1 MKIATT
7 FAVIFVAL
15 TIVTAKATEID
26 SGFVSGHWYSSGN
39 PYNINGEI
47 TVPIDST
54 LNIHEGVEVV
64 FQAHYKLIV
73 NGYLEAMGTA
83 GDSILFTAADTSVG
97 WHGIRFINA
106 PDSSHLSYCI
116 IQYGRATGVG
126 PEDPDAWGGGIHC
139 ETSNPVITHCSIRLN
154 RAQVFNGGISLYSDA
169 NPTITY
175 CDIIQNS
182 ANAEAGV
189 GCKNYCDPVLDHC
202 TIAYN
207 ISNEHTGGM
216 IMDTYCSPIITNCV
230 FADNSANG
238 SSDNGGGMII
248 YFYSDPVITNCDFID
263 NSTVQHGGGIRI
275 AGYSNPVITG
285 CQFNGNTAGSSGG
298 GISCYNA
305 DPTITG
311 CQFSGNTSGLSG
323 GGISCDN
330 ANPVFENCM
339 IYDNHAGTYGG
350 GFHSIN
356 NAQPELRHCVI
367 YDNTA
372 NLESGGLEINS
383 GSSAI
388 IINCTITANE
398 AISQAGGA
406 MTVYSASP
414 EFSNTIVSGN
424 FGNGGVNFISAP
436 NASFRYCDFY
446 DNEGGDFVGDI
457 PADLGVIDT
466 INTNGDSCDIFMN
479 IFLDPLFEDP
489 SAANYQITW
498 ANYPTP
504 DSTRSPCID
513 AGDPD
518 SPLDPDSTLAD
529 IGAYYFLQAGYCEYV
544 IGDVNGSSSYNG
556 LDITYGVAYLKGGSP
571 PLYECNCPPHGVWFV
586 SGDVNASCSYN
597 GLDIT
602 YGVSYLKGIQTE
614 LFPCPDC
621 PPVR

>member
-1 MKIATT
+1 MKVATT
-7 FAVIFVAL
+7 YALFFVTIAV
-15 TIVTAKATEID
+15 VTAKATEID
-26 SGFVSGHWYSSGN
+26 SGSVSGHWYAAGN

-47 TVPIDST
+47 TVPLDST
-54 LNIHEGVEVV
+54 LNIHEGVEVI
-64 FQAHYKLIV
+64 FQGHYKLIV
-73 NGYLEAMGTA
+73 NGYLEAMGA
-83 GDSILFTAADTSVG
+83 EGDSILFTASDTSVG

-126 PEDPDAWGGGIHC
+126 PEDPDTWGGGIHC
-139 ETSNPVITHCSIRLN
+139 ETSNPVITRCSIRLN

-175 CDIIQNS
+175 CDIIHNS

-230 FADNSANG
+230 FANNSANG

-248 YFYSDPVITNCDFID
+248 YFYSDPVITNCDFIN
-263 NSTVQHGGGIRI
+263 NSTIQHGGGIRI
-275 AGYSNPVITG
+275 AGYSNPVIND
-285 CQFNGNTAGSSGG
+285 CL
-298 GISCYNA
+298 
-305 DPTITG
+305 
-311 CQFSGNTSGLSG
+311 FSGNTAGLSG
-323 GGISCDN
+323 GGISCTSS
-330 ANPVFENCM
+330 NPVFENCT
-339 IYDNHAGTYGG
+339 ISDNHAGTYGG

-356 NAQPELRHCVI
+356 NAQPVLRNCVI
-367 YDNTA
+367 NDNTA
-372 NLESGGLEINS
+372 LLESGGLEINS

-388 IINCTITANE
+388 IINCTVTANE

-414 EFSNTIVSGN
+414 EFLNTIVSGN

-446 DNEGGDFVGDI
+446 NNEGGDFVGAV
-457 PADLGVIDT
+457 PSGLGVIDT
-466 INTNGDSCDIFMN
+466 TNANGDSCDVFMN

-489 SAANYQITW
+489 SAGNYQITW
-498 ANYPTP
+498 VNYPAP

-518 SPLDPDSTLAD
+518 SPLDPDSTTAD
-529 IGAYYFLQAGYCEYV
+529 IGAYYFHQAGYCEYV
-544 IGDVNGSSSYNG
+544 IGDVNGSDNYNG

-571 PLYECNCPPHGVWFV
+571 PLYECNCPPYGVWFV
-586 SGDVNASCSYN
+586 SGDVNGSCSLN

-602 YGVSYLKGIQTE
+602 YGVAYFKGGPDPI
-614 LFPCPDC
+614 PCPDC